1 MLAKGDSK
9 SIKHEICGNIS
20 PKNSYRADYLYAPTI
35 KKSFCFV
42 GGNYG
47 DLFGCLDL
55 ARIADWI
62 IFILPG
68 DVSKIDSDF
77 YSELMLALYSQ
88 GLPPSVFVVM
98 SNLSDRKGLLSMIQ
112 TRFSVSD
119 GKVRALNSIGDAQ
132 SLLRFLSQ
140 SQKKPT
146 LSAAN
151 SYLATKNALKVGT
164 AATRLR
170 SGMLVEAISLT
181 PHEESESEV
190 YLHLEGLLRGWNLP
204 LFDLVTSF
212 ADQRRTGCPYMHV
225 TGWGDFP
232 LRSATWTEYKPNRK
246 PHQLPPRPF
255 NWRSTSGP
263 DEYLA
268 DALSTA
274 WDNLQLSDDEDYT
287 ELDES
292 EKDEDRMVVDGEGEE
307 DDESRVEY
315 STSDSDNESI
325 YFDAVDSEATSSRM
339 VAFETESLVPANST
353 SKYKTLAEKIR
364 AARTELQ
371 FPDEVETPFDV
382 SARDRF
388 AKYRGLPSF
397 NKCTWPTN
405 NDTSLPYEYGK
416 IFRFENYAHNRRT
429 LVKHTLRLLR
439 QLAEETTTEPTS
451 IPSGSITS
459 LTLGPVPQT
468 LGAAMLELHTDRNHS
483 RPLTVWSLLPY
494 ERCMSVLHLTMRKRQ
509 PEIENIMDE
518 DAKGGKFD
526 PDPIMAKEP
535 MLFQVGIRRFT
546 VSPIYSQTSKA
557 ANTNS
562 KMERFFTLSSSPVVA
577 TMYAPVA
584 YAPQTALQFR
594 VEPAKAT
601 PKMAVSPLVAT
612 GSVLSIDPT
621 RAIIKR
627 ILLSGHPYKINKR
640 TAVVRYMFHTPEDV
654 EYFKPIQLHTKS
666 GAVGHIKQSVGTHGL
681 MKCLFDRQLNAS
693 DVVLMPLYK
702 RVFPKMNFDAQV
714 TPKVAETNLTGR
726 FEAARNAKLVG
737 ILKSTRRQQETE
749 FMHSDEEVLFA

>member
-1 MLAKGDSK
+1 MSC
-9 SIKHEICGNIS
+9 IHS
-20 PKNSYRADYLYAPTI
+20 PRNSYRADYLYAPTV

-68 DVSKIDSDF
+68 DVSKIDPDF
-77 YSELMLALYSQ
+77 YSELMLSLYSQ

-98 SNLSDRKGLLSMIQ
+98 SNLSDRKELLSMIQ
-112 TRFSVSD
+112 TKFSVSD

-140 SQKKPT
+140 SQKKPA

-164 AATRLR
+164 AATRFR
-170 SGMLVEAISLT
+170 SGMLVEAISLM
-181 PHEESESEV
+181 PHEENEGEV
-190 YLHLEGLLRGWNLP
+190 YLCLEGLLRGWDLP
-204 LFDLVTSF
+204 LFDLATSST
-212 ADQRRTGCPYMHV
+212 DQRRTGCPYMHI

-232 LRSATWTEYKPNRK
+232 LRLATWTEYKPSRK
-246 PHQLPPRPF
+246 PHQPPPRSF
-255 NWRSTSGP
+255 NWRATSGP
-263 DEYLA
+263 DEHLA

-274 WDNLQLSDDEDYT
+274 WNNLQLSDDEDYT

-292 EKDEDRMVVDGEGEE
+292 EKDSEG
-307 DDESRVEY
+307 
-315 STSDSDNESI
+315 
-325 YFDAVDSEATSSRM
+325 TSSK
-339 VAFETESLVPANST
+339 VVSFKTDSIVPASLT
-353 SKYKTLAEKIR
+353 SKCKTLAEKIR
-364 AARTELQ
+364 AAKTELQ

-382 SARDRF
+382 SARERF

-397 NKCTWPTN
+397 SKCTWPTN

-429 LVKHTLRLLR
+429 LIKHTLRLLR
-439 QLAEETTTEPTS
+439 QLAGETNTEPTS

-459 LTLGPVPQT
+459 LTLGPVPQAI
-468 LGAAMLELHTDRNHS
+468 GAAMLELHTDRNHP

-494 ERCMSVLHLTMRKRQ
+494 ERCMSVLHFTMHKRQ
-509 PEIENIMDE
+509 PEPEPVMDE

-546 VSPIYSQTSKA
+546 ASPIYSQPSKA

-562 KMERFFTLSSSPVVA
+562 KMERFFTLSSSPIVA

-584 YAPQTALQFR
+584 YAPQTVLQFR
-594 VEPAKAT
+594 IEPFESI
-601 PKMAVSPLVAT
+601 PKMAVGRLVAT
-612 GSVLSIDPT
+612 GSVLSVDPT

-640 TAVVRYMFHTPEDV
+640 SAVVRYMFHTPEDV

-666 GAVGHIKQSVGTHGL
+666 GAAGHIKQSVGTHGL

-714 TPKVAETNLTGR
+714 TLKVAETNMAGR
-726 FEAARNAKLVG
+726 FETTQSTQPVVS
-737 ILKSTRRQQETE
+737 ILKSNRRQQEAE
-749 FMHSDEEVLFA
+749 FMHSNTMTPDGEALFV